1 MMITQVSS
9 SITLSASATKRPDA
23 DSVSSSLS
31 SQKNQASDKPV
42 TPHSISGAPES
53 GASESST
60 AASGAE
66 SVNQVQGS
74 AAVTN
79 ESTEADLQ
87 IEAEIKALAERDREV
102 RTHEQIHASI
112 GGKHASSPSYS
123 YERGPDGQQYAVEGE
138 VRIDTSPVADD
149 PQATLEK
156 AEVIMRAALSV
167 AEPST
172 ADRQVAAD
180 ARAMAAEARAEILR
194 IESNEQGSEAA
205 KEPDDEAVSE
215 VEQEKAQQDEDMAD
229 ALNEAQQQQNEV
241 QTSVAE
247 QFQAFNERLNDINMA
262 MRRMNSVLVETGAF
276 SKLFPEGSVIDK
288 SV

>member
-23 DSVSSSLS
+23 DSVSNSLS
-31 SQKNQASDKPV
+31 SQKNEALGKPV
-42 TPHSISGAPES
+42 TPHSISDVPES

-87 IEAEIKALAERDREV
+87 IEAE
-102 RTHEQIHASI
+102 IHASI

-149 PQATLEK
+149 PQAALEK

-194 IESNEQGSEAA
+194 IESNEQGTEAA

>member
-1 MMITQVSS
+1 
-9 SITLSASATKRPDA
+9 
-23 DSVSSSLS
+23 
-31 SQKNQASDKPV
+31 
-42 TPHSISGAPES
+42 
-53 GASESST
+53 
-60 AASGAE
+60 
-66 SVNQVQGS
+66 
-74 AAVTN
+74 
-79 ESTEADLQ
+79 
-87 IEAEIKALAERDREV
+87 
-102 RTHEQIHASI
+102 
-112 GGKHASSPSYS
+112 
-123 YERGPDGQQYAVEGE
+123 
-138 VRIDTSPVADD
+138 
-149 PQATLEK
+149 
-156 AEVIMRAALSV
+156 MRAALSV

-194 IESNEQGSEAA
+194 IESNEQGTEAA